1 MDSVSTRETGHEI
14 RQVMKPAEITAI
26 VGRLAASI
34 NRDYRGK
41 SLVMVGVLKGSF
53 VFMADLLRKV
63 KPDVE
68 VDFIRAASY
77 GCGTVSSGTVRITSD
92 IEHQV
97 CGRDVII
104 VEDIIDTGLTV
115 QFIAG
120 HLLAKGPASLRVC
133 TLLDKPSRRVVDCHV
148 DYVGVTVEDRFLVGY
163 GLDCAERYRNLKGL
177 YELVK
182 PPPGKA

>member
-1 MDSVSTRETGHEI
+1 MNEAATKEPDI
-14 RQVMKPAEITAI
+14 RQVITPAEITAI
-26 VGRLAASI
+26 VSRLAANI
-34 NRDYRGK
+34 NRDYKGK
-41 SLVMVGVLKGSF
+41 RPIMVGVLKGSF
-53 VFMADLLRKV
+53 VFMADLMRKI
-63 KPDVE
+63 KPPVE
-68 VDFIRAASY
+68 VDFVRAASY
-77 GCGTVSSGTVRITSD
+77 GCGTESSGTVRITSD

-97 CGRDVII
+97 FGRDVII

-115 QFIAG
+115 QYIAG

-133 TLLDKPSRRVVDCHV
+133 TLLDKPSRRMVDCHV

-182 PPPGKA
+182 PPPVKV